1 MRSCTALL
9 VAILALA
16 PAGAGAQGGQSDEAL
31 AKQYYKLG
39 EELYNRADYEGA
51 LKQFQQSHKF
61 SKKPALL
68 YNMARCHESMGQLT
82 EAIKH
87 YEAFLESSPQAPNA
101 PVIRARIAN
110 LQKRL
115 ETKPASQPASQPA
128 ATQPTVEQ
136 PPVTVK
142 KKKREELPPP
152 PPPERSRTKRT
163 VGWVLVGAGG
173 AFLVTGL
180 VLGIRAAGLQS
191 ELEDASAQ
199 HDDPTT
205 QTPNFYSDHTDK
217 EDMGQALSKAGI
229 ATLAVGGAAVA
240 TGALLLFLDY
250 RYRAGRRERR
260 AWIAP
265 TLTAGGAQVSGTWHF

>member
-1 MRSCTALL
+1 MRSRTALL
-9 VAILALA
+9 VAILVLA
-16 PAGAGAQGGQSDEAL
+16 PAGAGAQEGQSDEAL

-51 LKQFQQSHKF
+51 LKQFRQSHRY

-68 YNMARCHESMGQLT
+68 YNMARCYESLGQLT

-115 ETKPASQPASQPA
+115 EAKPASQPASLPA
-128 ATQPTVEQ
+128 ATQPAVEQ
-136 PPVTVK
+136 PPITVK
-142 KKKREELPPP
+142 KKEAPPP
-152 PPPERSRTKRT
+152 GRSRTKRT

-199 HDDPTT
+199 HDDPNT
-205 QTPNFYSDHTDK
+205 QTPNFYSDHKDK
-217 EDMGQALSKAGI
+217 EEMGQALSKAGI
-229 ATLAVGGAAVA
+229 ATLAIGGAAVA

-250 RYRAGRRERR
+250 RAGRRERR
-260 AWIAP
+260 AWIVP

>member
-1 MRSCTALL
+1 MRSRTALL
-9 VAILALA
+9 VAILVLA
-16 PAGAGAQGGQSDEAL
+16 PAGAGAQEGQSDEAL

-51 LKQFQQSHKF
+51 LKQFRQSHRY

-68 YNMARCHESMGQLT
+68 YNMARCYESMGQLN

-101 PVIRARIAN
+101 PVIRARIGN

-115 ETKPASQPASQPA
+115 EAKPASQPASQPTASRPA
-128 ATQPTVEQ
+128 AKQPV
-136 PPVTVK
+136 VTVK
-142 KKKREELPPP
+142 QQDLPPP

-180 VLGIRAAGLQS
+180 ALGLKAAGLQS
-191 ELEDASAQ
+191 ELEDSSAQ
-199 HDDPTT
+199 HTEPTT
-205 QTPNFYSDHTDK
+205 GAPNFYSDHKDK
-217 EDMGQALSKAGI
+217 DDLGRAMSVAGI
-229 ATLAVGGAAVA
+229 ATLTVGGAAVA
-240 TGALLLFLDY
+240 TGALLLYLD
-250 RYRAGRRERR
+250 YRAGRRERR

-265 TLTAGGAQVSGTWHF
+265 TLTAGGALVSGTWQF